1 MTAGSRAASTATWS
15 SAPTATSTR
24 RRSPCGTR
32 AGSCVRVDVLGPDDW
47 RRWRDLR
54 LEALQ
59 DTPIGYGELFA
70 DAELLSDEEWRA
82 RARRPGVKA
91 IAYDGDTPL
100 GMAGGFVGE
109 DGSPVLFGVYVRPG
123 ARGGGV
129 LAALVDAVAGWAAP
143 VELVLEVHEDNHRAR
158 RAYEKLGFVLTGD
171 RRAGAGID
179 GGDLLR
185 MAR

>member
-1 MTAGSRAASTATWS
+1 
-15 SAPTATSTR
+15 
-24 RRSPCGTR
+24 
-32 AGSCVRVDVLGPDDW
+32 VRVEVLTPADW

-59 DTPIGYGELFA
+59 DTPIGYGELYA
-70 DAELLSDEEWRA
+70 DAALLPDDEWRA
-82 RARRPGVKA
+82 RATRPGVKA
-91 IAYDGDTPL
+91 IAYDGDDPV

-109 DGSPVLFGVYVRPG
+109 DGSPVLFGVYVRPA
-123 ARGGGV
+123 ARGGPV

-143 VELVLEVHEDNHRAR
+143 AALVLEVHEDNHRAR
-158 RAYEKLGFVLTGD
+158 RAYEKLGFALTGG

-179 GGDLLR
+179 GGDLLA

>member
-1 MTAGSRAASTATWS
+1 M
-15 SAPTATSTR
+15 
-24 RRSPCGTR
+24 
-32 AGSCVRVDVLGPDDW
+32 RVDVLAPEDW

-59 DTPIGYGELFA
+59 DTPIGYGELYA
-70 DAELLSDEEWRA
+70 DAVQLPDEEWQTRA
-82 RARRPGVKA
+82 LRPGVKA
-91 IAYDGDTPL
+91 IAYDGEDPV

-109 DGSPVLFGVYVRPG
+109 DGSPVLFGVYVRPS
-123 ARGGGV
+123 ARGAGV
-129 LAALVDAVAGWAAP
+129 LRALVDAVAAWAAP
-143 VELVLEVHEDNHRAR
+143 VPLTLEVHVDNPRAL
-158 RAYEKLGFVLTGD
+158 RAYEKLGFALTGD